1 MKYEKDPFGMRIKG
15 YESEAETYLDKTKY
29 TIVRID
35 GHGFSKWTKGFTKP
49 FDDFI
54 VRTMS
59 ETSRLLMDEFKAV
72 VAYSQSDEITLILL
86 PDDNLIY
93 SGRIQKIT
101 SLMASF
107 ASMKFNDL
115 VREELNK
122 FYAEK
127 ESLMFVM
134 SASVELAEEY
144 ETINKQ
150 AQFLESKIGQAFF
163 DARVFQVETG
173 IEAFNSLLWRTFDCK
188 RNSKNVFAQSL
199 LSHKQCQNKTS
210 DELVQLCAEL
220 GEYWHD
226 LPEKYRYGIM
236 WKKESYE
243 KEIDGVELVREGKG
257 YQVTEQATCTRTRFK
272 EITTELTFSEENL
285 EMVLCKKLS

>member
-15 YESEAETYLDKTKY
+15 YESSAETYLDKTKY

-49 FDDFI
+49 FDEFI
-54 VRTMS
+54 VRAMS
-59 ETSRLLMDEFKAV
+59 ETAKELMDEFKAV

-115 VREELNK
+115 VREEW
-122 FYAEK
+122 EK
-127 ESLMFVM
+127 QHTSLVYG
-134 SASVELAEEY
+134 STNVDIKLL
-144 ETINKQ
+144 
-150 AQFLESKIGQAFF
+150 QFLETKIGKAFF
-163 DARVFQVETG
+163 DARVFQVDSDV
-173 IEAFNSLLWRTFDCK
+173 EAFNSLLWRTFDCK
-188 RNSKNVFAQSL
+188 RNSKNVFAQSI

-210 DELVQLCAEL
+210 DELVQMCSEL
-220 GEYWHD
+220 GHHWNE

-236 WKKESYE
+236 WKKESYV
-243 KEIDGVELVREGKG
+243 KDIPNIELDHANKKIELSHGS
-257 YQVTEQATCTRTRFK
+257 CIRTRFK
-272 EITTELTFSEENL
+272 EITTELSFSDENL

>member
-15 YESEAETYLDKTKY
+15 YESASETYLDKTKY

-35 GHGFSKWTKGFTKP
+35 GHGFSKWTKGFNKP

-54 VRTMS
+54 VRSIS
-59 ETSRLLMDEFKAV
+59 ETSRALMEEFKAV
-72 VAYSQSDEITLILL
+72 VAYSQSDEITLILE

-107 ASMKFNDL
+107 ASMTFNRLIQEEMINIDL
-115 VREELNK
+115 DFVEGK
-122 FYAEK
+122 YAKYPEDK
-127 ESLMFVM
+127 I
-134 SASVELAEEY
+134 
-144 ETINKQ
+144 T
-150 AQFLESKIGQAFF
+150 FLKSKAGKAFF
-163 DARVFQVETG
+163 DARVFQVDSDT
-173 IEAFNSLLWRTFDCK
+173 EAFNSLLWRTFDCK
-188 RNSKNVFAQSL
+188 RNSKNVFAQSI

-220 GEYWHD
+220 GHYWHD
-226 LPEKYRYGIM
+226 LPEKYRYGIL

-243 KEIDGVELVREGKG
+243 KDVADIELDHVNKKIDLSRGS
-257 YQVTEQATCTRTRFK
+257 CIRTRFK
-272 EITTELTFSEENL
+272 EITTELTFSEENVK
-285 EMVLCKKLS
+285 MILCKKLS